1 LNVPI
6 RYHIRGKRA
15 VEIASSIERGIGDGA
30 IAAGN
35 RLPTVRLLAG
45 RLGVSVATVASA
57 YRELRLRGLVT
68 AAGRQ
73 GTTVARRGP
82 VVPRGKP
89 VFPAGVRD
97 LANGNPDPTLLPDL
111 KPYLSTI
118 SPDHV
123 LYGAPPLDAELMALA
138 AQRFAADGVKPDH
151 LTVVSGALHGMELA
165 LMSNLRPGDRVA
177 VEDPCYPGVSD
188 LCASLGLAPIPVT
201 VDDRGPLPDAM
212 AAALR
217 SGVSA
222 CMITP
227 RAQNPF
233 GSALDRERADDLAAV
248 LRRHPD
254 VLVIEDDHAFEITE
268 QPGLSVCETRK
279 VGWVQLRSVSKSL
292 GPDLR
297 LAIAA
302 GDETTIARM
311 EGRRLVGLGWVSH
324 LLQRLVTALWSDPA
338 TSRTLTRAAAAY
350 TERRELLRSL
360 LQERGI
366 SSHGRSGLNVWI
378 PVTHEDAVVN
388 RLLESGWGVLAGE
401 RFRIAGERAIRVT
414 TSTMDAAEAERFAA
428 DLAAAIAPVPSRL
441 T

>member
-1 LNVPI
+1 
-6 RYHIRGKRA
+6 
-15 VEIASSIERGIGDGA
+15 
-30 IAAGN
+30 
-35 RLPTVRLLAG
+35 
-45 RLGVSVATVASA
+45 
-57 YRELRLRGLVT
+57 
-68 AAGRQ
+68 
-73 GTTVARRGP
+73 
-82 VVPRGKP
+82 
-89 VFPAGVRD
+89 
-97 LANGNPDPTLLPDL
+97 
-111 KPYLSTI
+111 
-118 SPDHV
+118 
-123 LYGAPPLDAELMALA
+123 
-138 AQRFAADGVKPDH
+138 
-151 LTVVSGALHGMELA
+151 
-165 LMSNLRPGDRVA
+165 
-177 VEDPCYPGVSD
+177 
-188 LCASLGLAPIPVT
+188 
-201 VDDRGPLPDAM
+201 
-212 AAALR
+212 
-217 SGVSA
+217 
-222 CMITP
+222 
-227 RAQNPF
+227 
-233 GSALDRERADDLAAV
+233 
-248 LRRHPD
+248 
-254 VLVIEDDHAFEITE
+254 
-268 QPGLSVCETRK
+268 
-279 VGWVQLRSVSKSL
+279 VQLRSVSKSL

-338 TSRTLTRAAAAY
+338 TTRVLTRAAAAY